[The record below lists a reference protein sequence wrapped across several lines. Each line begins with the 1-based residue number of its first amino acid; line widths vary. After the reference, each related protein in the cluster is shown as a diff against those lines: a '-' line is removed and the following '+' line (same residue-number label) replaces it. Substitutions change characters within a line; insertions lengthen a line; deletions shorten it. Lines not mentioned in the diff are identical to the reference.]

1 MTTKIL
7 TDSTC
12 DLPPETLDRY
22 GIEVVPLS
30 IHMGEEILV
39 DGVDITKEAFY
50 ERLPDY
56 DPSPTTAAPGPETFL
71 QRFEA
76 LADAGAKAIL
86 SLHIS
91 EALSATVNSARTAA
105 QQFSRVPVTVLDSGQ
120 LSLGLGYL
128 VEAAA
133 QLAEA
138 GQKIEEIVARLG
150 MIMPR
155 TYVFAAL
162 DTLEYLRRS
171 GRMHIAVARFG
182 EILRLKPLLH
192 MNQGEPIAHRT
203 RTTRRA
209 MDRMFSWLD
218 AYAPFEHLAVLHA
231 GVRSRAEA
239 LRDQVAH
246 YLPEVEIPI
255 HQITP
260 VLGAHLGIGALGF
273 ACVSKTQLN

>member
-12 DLPPETLDRY
+12 DLSPETLERY

-30 IHMGEEILV
+30 IHMGEETLV
-39 DGVDITKEAFY
+39 DGVDITKDVFY
-50 ERLPDY
+50 QRLPDY
-56 DPSPTTAAPGPETFL
+56 DPSPTTAAPGPEVFL
-71 QRFEA
+71 QRFEV
-76 LADAGAKAIL
+76 LAQAGANSIL

-105 QQFSRVPVTVLDSGQ
+105 RQFSRIPVTVLDSGQ
-120 LSLGLGYL
+120 LSMGLGYL
-128 VEAAA
+128 VEIAA
-133 QLAEA
+133 QLAAA
-138 GQKIEEIVARLG
+138 GQKVDEIVARLG
-150 MIMPR
+150 EIMPR

-192 MNQGEPIAHRT
+192 MNQGNPVAHRT

-209 MDRMFSWLD
+209 MDRMFNWLEG
-218 AYAPFEHLAVLHA
+218 YAPLEQLAVLHA

-239 LRDQVAH
+239 LRDQVSH
-246 YLPEVEIPI
+246 YLPGVEIPI
-255 HQITP
+255 QQITP
-260 VLGAHLGIGALGF
+260 VLGAHLGVGALGF
-273 ACVSKTQLN
+273 ACISKLP